1 MIIMPQMDIEISAL
15 RVPVALG
22 VHDFERAARQDVTVD
37 LVITLKAVPATD
49 SIGETAHYDE
59 VAAAVQQ
66 TADLKHYDLI
76 ETLALA
82 IADRVKAFPDVA
94 AVTATVHKTPRTVA
108 AERLSARITL

>member
-1 MIIMPQMDIEISAL
+1 MPQMEIEITAL

-22 VHDFERAARQDVTVD
+22 VHDFERKARQDVTVD
-37 LVITLKAVPATD
+37 LVMTLKSVPAND

-82 IADRVKAFPDVA
+82 IAERVKAFPDVA
-94 AVTATVHKTPRTVA
+94 RVTATVHKTPRTVP
-108 AERLSARITL
+108 AERLSARVSL